1 MNESP
6 KISVIALCH
15 NHEKFV
21 REALLSVF
29 AQDYPNFELII
40 IDDAST
46 DRSREIIHE
55 LIRER
60 ENVRFIENEQNTGI
74 CAAFN
79 RAFGY
84 ASGEYIID
92 FACDDVMP
100 SDRLSRQAEFFLK
113 QPTTTGA
120 IFGDCRL
127 TDENGFFISN
137 YYEGVR
143 HNLFRCYQNDSY
155 ALALMPGGL
164 IAVPA
169 LMFRRSVFETIGLY
183 DETLAYEDYDFLT
196 RLTQKFSVCR
206 QEGEPLMIYRK
217 TNNSLSKQ
225 FNRRG
230 KNRMLHSTALILDK
244 QNPEKMTVLQ
254 RRAFRLSLFYHAKES
269 LRLFCFREFRLF
281 MKVIFRKMLLR

>member
-1 MNESP
+1 
-6 KISVIALCH
+6 
-15 NHEKFV
+15 
-21 REALLSVF
+21 
-29 AQDYPNFELII
+29 
-40 IDDAST
+40 
-46 DRSREIIHE
+46 
-55 LIRER
+55 
-60 ENVRFIENEQNTGI
+60 
-74 CAAFN
+74 
-79 RAFGY
+79 
-84 ASGEYIID
+84 
-92 FACDDVMP
+92 
-100 SDRLSRQAEFFLK
+100 
-113 QPTTTGA
+113 
-120 IFGDCRL
+120 
-127 TDENGFFISN
+127 
-137 YYEGVR
+137 
-143 HNLFRCYQNDSY
+143 
-155 ALALMPGGL
+155 MPGGL